1 MDLNNNDTKSFNLKD
16 LIDEN
21 EINRYKQIEEEE
33 KNNENNIISEEEQ
46 KKINH
51 EIALKKLKEKRESL
65 KNKRL
70 GKQSQQNQQKN
81 QVNQLMNNPLF
92 SNLNLNNKDEIS
104 KAVNS
109 MVDKMTNDPKQKKH
123 AKKQFYKLVD
133 KMKDIN

>member
-1 MDLNNNDTKSFNLKD
+1 MDLNNNDKKSFNLKD

-51 EIALKKLKEKRESL
+51 EIALKKLKEKREAF

-70 GKQSQQNQQKN
+70 GKQSQQKN

-92 SNLNLNNKDEIS
+92 SNLNLNNKDEIN
-104 KAVNS
+104 KAVNL

>member
-16 LIDEN
+16 LINEN
-21 EINRYKQIEEEE
+21 EINRYKQIEEEEE

-51 EIALKKLKEKRESL
+51 EIALKKLKEKRDSL

-70 GKQSQQNQQKN
+70 GKQSQQKN
-81 QVNQLMNNPLF
+81 QVNQLINNPLF

-104 KAVNS
+104 KACKFNG
-109 MVDKMTNDPKQKKH
+109 
-123 AKKQFYKLVD
+123 
-133 KMKDIN
+133 